1 MCWIHFSALSRKPRR
16 TSLTEFSLSPSHTE
30 LAHTHTHTH
39 DARQTR
45 KHVRFALPPDPGHK
59 PLHGYGAKRAAAPP
73 PPPPPPP
80 PSPRSP
86 RNRGAEWAPRGEG
99 RYRTVVAVPG
109 RGRERERERER
120 ERFAVRAATSRRL
133 EEVRVEAFRPSE
145 VGRRLR
151 RVAGYEVL
159 SRRVPWGW
167 ECVEMET
174 DEPRGRGGRYPPFG
188 GAETWM

>member
-1 MCWIHFSALSRKPRR
+1 MCWIHFSALSRRPRR
-16 TSLTEFSLSPSHTE
+16 TSLTEFSLSPSRTE
-30 LAHTHTHTH
+30 FAHTHTHTHAH

-45 KHVRFALPPDPGHK
+45 KHVRFALPPDPHHA
-59 PLHGYGAKRAAAPP
+59 PLHGHGAKRAPA

-86 RNRGAEWAPRGEG
+86 RNRGAEWAPREEG

-109 RGRERERERER
+109 RGRER

-133 EEVRVEAFRPSE
+133 EEVRVEAFRPGE

-167 ECVEMET
+167 DCVE
-174 DEPRGRGGRYPPFG
+174 RGREGRYPPFG